1 MKIVSRQE
9 IEKIARILKK
19 SNKKIVFTN
28 GCFDII
34 HAGHIEYLREAKKLG
49 DILILGLNSDS
60 SVQKLKGRNRPI
72 NDENARAI
80 VLSEFKSVDYIVI
93 FQEDTPYDLIEI
105 VKPDVLV
112 KGGDWKETEIVGAD
126 IVKKYGGI
134 VKSLEFKEGFST
146 TKIIEKI
153 KKTEC

>member
-153 KKTEC
+153 KKSEC